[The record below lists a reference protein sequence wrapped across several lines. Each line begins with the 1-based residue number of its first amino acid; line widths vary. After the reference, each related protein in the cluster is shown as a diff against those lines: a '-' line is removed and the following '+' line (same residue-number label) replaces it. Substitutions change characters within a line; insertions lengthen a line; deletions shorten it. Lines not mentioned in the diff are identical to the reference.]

1 MKQIL
6 VCYEERPVSGRVLER
21 AALLAKALEAK
32 VIVTS
37 VAPVLR
43 MPRRGMGPIDPAD
56 PPERHEEELRDAAA
70 RLAELGVGDAE
81 TVAGL
86 GDPARTVLDLA
97 EKRGVDLIVL
107 GAHEGGVLSRLFEG
121 SIGDAV
127 VHKAQTD
134 VLVVH

>member
-6 VCYEERPVSGRVLER
+6 VCYEERPASGRVLER
-21 AALLAKALEAK
+21 AAVLAKALDAK

-37 VAPVLR
+37 VAPVLGFAA
-43 MPRRGMGPIDPAD
+43 RGVGPLDPVD
-56 PPERHEEELRDAAA
+56 PPARHEEQLHDAAA
-70 RLAELGVGDAE
+70 RLAELGVRDVE
-81 TVAGL
+81 TVTGL

-97 EKRGVDLIVL
+97 DERDVDLIVL

-121 SIGDAV
+121 NIGDTV
-127 VHKAQTD
+127 VHKAHTD